1 MVGIP
6 TVVAWFRLLEPES
19 CKKAKYWVAKTKKN
33 IAVLS
38 TDRQTRKHN
47 ILRFITYRGAHDSA
61 RFNILVSL
69 WRYSPLGSAKL
80 GLFIGSVER

>member
-6 TVVAWFRLLEPES
+6 TVVACFRLLEPES
-19 CKKAKYWVAKTKKN
+19 LFKAKYWVAKTKKN

-47 ILRFITYRGAHDSA
+47 ILDSSGIVG
-61 RFNILVSL
+61 RTK
-69 WRYSPLGSAKL
+69 PLGMTPSLRTGNYQA
-80 GLFIGSVER
+80 